1 MKDLFI
7 VDGYNIIFA
16 FDSLSK
22 LAKESLDH
30 AREKLIDMMAS
41 YGKAKGYSLIL
52 VFDAMYTEEDA
63 KSRHIGRDCEVLFT
77 DKEETADSRIERI
90 VYEHRNERRSIYVAT
105 SDGPEQNQILG
116 SGAYR
121 VPARELWDDIE
132 RVRKEVAAYDHRDT
146 MSRQTSR
153 NEVLSHVKNQDV
165 LAKLEEI
172 RRSK

>member
-16 FDSLSK
+16 WPELQK

-30 AREKLIDMMAS
+30 ARERLIDTLAS
-41 YGKAKGYSLIL
+41 YGKAKGYVLML

-63 KSRHIGRDCEVLFT
+63 KSRRIGADCEILFT
-77 DKEETADSRIERI
+77 DKDETADSRIERI
-90 VYEHRNERRSIYVAT
+90 VYEHRHERRSIYVAT
-105 SDGPEQNQILG
+105 SDGPEQNQVLG

-121 VPARELWDDIE
+121 VPARELAEDVE
-132 RVRKEVAAYDHRDT
+132 RVRQETQAYDHRHVL
-146 MSRQTSR
+146 SRQASR
-153 NEVLSHVKNQDV
+153 NEVFSHVQNQDV